1 MARNWMAA
9 LSMLALLA
17 FGCTDYDLA
26 EDDGDY
32 LPGQD
37 DDDSPSDDD
46 TGHEETGDDDTEGTD
61 VTADDDF
68 EPQGDDDDDDTSG
81 DPVGRVVTILL
92 TLNDMYMDQ
101 GISAQLLVNSVEWVT
116 PTGIASP
123 EVLVIRDDNHSGE
136 HPEDSEHIRDTLVA
150 AGYAADL
157 IDEPGNGITQQDL
170 AGYEVAILSNPGHSP
185 DDLSTLQALY
195 QFSVQGYGLI
205 FQGDDMA
212 AFDDGSFSMQ
222 SLTRLSFIDNGTE
235 YHGYHIDNDNGDLY
249 AVELPND
256 SHPILD
262 GIAGYTFH
270 YGDDIDTTAPAHV
283 NEEILGWA
291 TVDGTNGIPTK
302 PVIAAYSQ

>member
-1 MARNWMAA
+1 MARIWMAA
-9 LSMLALLA
+9 LSILALLA
-17 FGCTDYDLA
+17 LACTDYDLA
-26 EDDGDY
+26 EEGDY

-37 DDDSPSDDD
+37 DDDAASDDD
-46 TGHEETGDDDTEGTD
+46 DFQPLGDDDD
-61 VTADDDF
+61 
-68 EPQGDDDDDDTSG
+68 DDDDDDTSG

-92 TLNDMYMDQ
+92 TLNDMYLDP
-101 GISAQLLVNSVEWVT
+101 GTSAQLLVNTVEWVT
-116 PTGIASP
+116 PAGIGSP

-136 HPEDSEHIRDTLVA
+136 HPEDSEHIRDTLIA
-150 AGYAADL
+150 AGYAAHL

-195 QFSVQGYGLI
+195 QFSVQGFGLI

-222 SLTRLSFIDNGTE
+222 SLTRLAFIDNGTE

-262 GIAGYTFH
+262 GIAGHTFL

>member
-1 MARNWMAA
+1 MIRICFAA

-26 EDDGDY
+26 EEGDY

-37 DDDSPSDDD
+37 DDDAPSDDD
-46 TGHEETGDDDTEGTD
+46 DDASDDDTSSD
-61 VTADDDF
+61 DDDF
-68 EPQGDDDDDDTSG
+68 EPLGDDDDDTSG

-101 GISAQLLVNSVEWVT
+101 GISSQLLINSVEWVT
-116 PTGIASP
+116 PAGNGSP

-150 AGYAADL
+150 AGHAADL

-195 QFSVQGYGLI
+195 QFSVQGFGLI

-212 AFDDGSFSMQ
+212 CFDDGSFSMQ
-222 SLTRLSFIDNGTE
+222 SLTRLTFIDNGTE

-249 AVELPND
+249 AVELPGD
-256 SHPILD
+256 PHPILD
-262 GIAGYTFH
+262 GIAGYTFL
-270 YGDDIDTTAPAHV
+270 YGDDIDTTAPADV

-302 PVIAAYSQ
+302 PVIAVYSQ